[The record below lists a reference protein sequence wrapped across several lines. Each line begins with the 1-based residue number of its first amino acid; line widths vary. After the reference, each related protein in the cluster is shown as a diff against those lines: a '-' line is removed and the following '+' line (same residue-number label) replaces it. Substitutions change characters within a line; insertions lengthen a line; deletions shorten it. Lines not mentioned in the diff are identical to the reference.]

1 MSQSTV
7 RASGAHGLVAL
18 IPRERNGC
26 CLRFPIGFLLAD
38 HPIGRFG
45 EMAGDGPDGLR
56 VALAPSHALVEATD
70 VAMGQPPPAREA
82 DGVRGFG
89 EGLSRLE
96 TSSALV

>member
-1 MSQSTV
+1 
-7 RASGAHGLVAL
+7 
-18 IPRERNGC
+18 
-26 CLRFPIGFLLAD
+26 
-38 HPIGRFG
+38 
-45 EMAGDGPDGLR
+45 MAGDGPDGLR